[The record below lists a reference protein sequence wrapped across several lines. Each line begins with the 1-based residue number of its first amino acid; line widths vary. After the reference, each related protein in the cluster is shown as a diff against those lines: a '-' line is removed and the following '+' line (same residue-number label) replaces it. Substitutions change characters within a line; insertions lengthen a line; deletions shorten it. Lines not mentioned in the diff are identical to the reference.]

1 MNKPVHSL
9 ITNFNIV
16 KDIIIR
22 GGENVVG
29 ERFSFYFFCRLDC
42 LFLFQDSVTVENAL
56 YADPRV
62 LEVAAVGVPDER
74 LGELVVALVSV
85 RPDYQEQVTEAML
98 LTQARKR

>member
-1 MNKPVHSL
+1 ML
-9 ITNFNIV
+9 WV
-16 KDIIIR
+16 KGFLFIPS
-22 GGENVVG
+22 VG
-29 ERFSFYFFCRLDC
+29 LTVP
-42 LFLFQDSVTVENAL
+42 FQDSVTVENAL

-85 RPDYQEQVTEAML
+85 RPDYRGQVTEAML

>member
-1 MNKPVHSL
+1 M
-9 ITNFNIV
+9 
-16 KDIIIR
+16 
-22 GGENVVG
+22 
-29 ERFSFYFFCRLDC
+29 
-42 LFLFQDSVTVENAL
+42 FLFQDSVTVENAL

-85 RPDYQEQVTEAML
+85 RPDYQGQLTEAML

>member
-1 MNKPVHSL
+1 MFH
-9 ITNFNIV
+9 
-16 KDIIIR
+16 
-22 GGENVVG
+22 
-29 ERFSFYFFCRLDC
+29 
-42 LFLFQDSVTVENAL
+42 FQDSVTVENAL

>member
-1 MNKPVHSL
+1 ML
-9 ITNFNIV
+9 WV
-16 KDIIIR
+16 KS
-22 GGENVVG
+22 
-29 ERFSFYFFCRLDC
+29 FSFLSFCQLDW

-85 RPDYQEQVTEAML
+85 RPDYQGQVTEAML
-98 LTQARKR
+98 LTQARKRWLIEFPLA

>member
-1 MNKPVHSL
+1 M
-9 ITNFNIV
+9 
-16 KDIIIR
+16 
-22 GGENVVG
+22 
-29 ERFSFYFFCRLDC
+29 
-42 LFLFQDSVTVENAL
+42 

-98 LTQARKR
+98 LAQARKR

>member
-1 MNKPVHSL
+1 ML
-9 ITNFNIV
+9 WV
-16 KDIIIR
+16 KS
-22 GGENVVG
+22 
-29 ERFSFYFFCRLDC
+29 FSFLSFCQLDW

-98 LTQARKR
+98 LAQARKRWLIKFPLA

>member
-1 MNKPVHSL
+1 ML
-9 ITNFNIV
+9 WV
-16 KDIIIR
+16 K
-22 GGENVVG
+22 
-29 ERFSFYFFCRLDC
+29 RFSFLYLCQLDC

-56 YADPRV
+56 YADPRI

-85 RPDYQEQVTEAML
+85 RPDYQGQVTEAML

>member
-1 MNKPVHSL
+1 ML
-9 ITNFNIV
+9 WV
-16 KDIIIR
+16 KS
-22 GGENVVG
+22 
-29 ERFSFYFFCRLDC
+29 FSFLSFCQLDW

-85 RPDYQEQVTEAML
+85 RPDYQGQLTEAML
-98 LTQARKR
+98 LTQARKRWLI